1 MNLTSKY
8 QLTELLEKATIGEI
22 PIVQKE
28 WNR

>member
-28 WNR
+28 